1 MSITNS
7 GPIALG
13 ATRTSI
19 AARLGDIARELALIA
34 RQCDQGKLF
43 DDLMLD
49 HLDRL
54 ADRADKDAALCHRF
68 SQDANYEVE

>member
-49 HLDRL
+49 HLDKL
-54 ADRADKDAALCHRF
+54 ADRAEKDAALCHHF
-68 SQDANYEVE
+68 AQEPNYQVD